1 MPIPWVAKTSDEKKR
16 HPPFR
21 RFAKEWA
28 TTLFAHQTAVG
39 LISQRGMQQSC
50 QRSSVLGAELL
61 TTFVLT
67 ELR

>member
-28 TTLFAHQTAVG
+28 TTLYAHQAAVG

-50 QRSSVLGAELL
+50 QRFWALGEELL
-61 TTFVLT
+61 TTFVLA